1 MNFEC
6 DRLKFLFA
14 YFSACSIKSDYILLP
29 STSLS
34 TSNDLKN
41 EPPLVVDLDG
51 SLIYTDLL
59 WESITQLLKAKPFYL
74 FHLLFWLLQGKAVF
88 KHQIASHTTVHPENL
103 PYDQVLLQEV
113 KRQHDHG
120 RLTILATGSHHHYAD
135 LIAAHLKIF
144 AKVIASDQ
152 SKNLIS
158 SNKANALIQLFG
170 EKGFDYIGNAR
181 ADIAIW
187 NVSRNAYSVG
197 LRSFQLSDGRQ
208 TQAIG
213 STRQNALI
221 ALIRAM
227 RPRQWLKNLLVFIPI
242 LSAHLVSKESLLQS
256 ILAFVAFSLSASS
269 AYLLNDALDVN
280 DDRKHP
286 DKCRRPL
293 ASGALT
299 MPLAM
304 IASMALA
311 GLALSLSAYY
321 QPKLMLVVMLYLFS
335 TIIYSSYLKRLMM
348 VDVIMLAILYSLRIW
363 GGGVSTGINLSFWLL
378 SFSLFIFLS
387 LALLKRHSELLNL
400 SRAGKDK
407 VHGRGYT
414 AQDKVPV
421 GIMGINSAFV
431 AVLILMLYFNSEN
444 VIHLY
449 TQPEFLLGI
458 VPLLV
463 FWLGR
468 LWILSFR
475 GQVNE
480 DPIIFVSK
488 DKPGL
493 AVMLCAV
500 VFAMLASS

>member
-1 MNFEC
+1 M
-6 DRLKFLFA
+6 K
-14 YFSACSIKSDYILLP
+14 SAYILLS
-29 STSLS
+29 STSQLS
-34 TSNDLKN
+34 SPNVKN

-59 WESITQLLKAKPFYL
+59 WESIAQLLKAKPYYV
-74 FHLLFWLLQGKAVF
+74 FHFLFWLLQGKAVL
-88 KHQIASHTTVHPENL
+88 KHQIASHTTVHPEHL
-103 PYDQVLLQEV
+103 PYDQILLQEV
-113 KRQHDHG
+113 KRQHEQG
-120 RLTILATGSHHHYAD
+120 RLTVLATGSHREYAD
-135 LIAAHLKIF
+135 KIASHLNVF
-144 AKVIASDQ
+144 GMVLASDQ
-152 SKNLIS
+152 GKNLIS
-158 SNKANALIQLFG
+158 SNKAHALIQLFG
-170 EKGFDYIGNAR
+170 EKGFDYVGNAR
-181 ADIAIW
+181 ADIPIW
-187 NVSRNAYSVG
+187 NVSRRAYSVG
-197 LRSFQLSDGRQ
+197 LKLFPLKEGQ
-208 TQAIG
+208 TLAIG
-213 STRQNALI
+213 SARQNSLQALM
-221 ALIRAM
+221 RAM

-242 LSAHLVSKESLLQS
+242 LSAHLISKESLQQS
-256 ILAFVAFSLSASS
+256 ILAFIAFSLSASS

-286 DKCRRPL
+286 DKCRRPI
-293 ASGALT
+293 ASGALA
-299 MPLAM
+299 MPMAIM
-304 IASMALA
+304 ASIVLA
-311 GLALSLSAYY
+311 GVSLSISAYY
-321 QPKLMLVVMLYLFS
+321 QPKLMWVVMLYLFS
-335 TIIYSSYLKRLMM
+335 TILYSSYLKRLMM

-387 LALLKRHSELLNL
+387 LALLKRYSELLNL

-407 VHGRGYT
+407 ANGRGYT
-414 AQDKVPV
+414 TQDKVPV

-449 TQPEFLLGI
+449 ARPEFLLGI

-493 AVMLCAV
+493 AVMLGALILAV
-500 VFAMLASS
+500 LASA